1 MHLNI
6 SFKLTSFIIVFAMT
20 STLVS
25 AQQEISV
32 QDAWNQL
39 RIQDDKIAAGQAAQ
53 QRAAALLSSSDSLLM
68 PQIDLVASYTRLD
81 SPVELDALALNPLR
95 SIADSR
101 IGSGL
106 INLAGGPDIFR
117 TPATQRN
124 VSRSSLVMFW
134 PLYTGGKIT
143 TARELL
149 SLGNEEANL
158 LLEEI
163 YRTRFSNLVATYF
176 GLVMAEHALATQEQ
190 AESMLSQHF
199 RSAQALEAQSQI
211 ARVELLASQ
220 ASYDRSKITT
230 RSVREQR
237 DTAQQ
242 TLASLIH
249 SPLEN
254 MLDGPIPSSPLFTL
268 NELPPLEHFKAG
280 LESHP
285 ALRLL
290 ATKRSQAESIE
301 KASRGLYQPN
311 VFMFGSYNLYEDNS
325 IASDLTP
332 DWFVGL
338 GVSVPLV
345 DRSGRSGKI
354 EAARSTVIEIQHHQ
368 RAAQRQL
375 TLLLDHQYREAR
387 HALEEYRD
395 LESTVSLAKESLRLQ
410 ELAFSEGL
418 GRSLDVIDAQTFL
431 SSTQTRRDAAAFR
444 FVLSFADLL
453 SLSGQQES
461 FFTYLN
467 NGVPVQ

>member
-1 MHLNI
+1 MNCLITLRKLLVVMVIAAPTLSATELNQI
-6 SFKLTSFIIVFAMT
+6 SA
-20 STLVS
+20 
-25 AQQEISV
+25 

-39 RIQDDKIAAGQAAQ
+39 RMQDDKIAAGQAAQ

-81 SPVELDALALNPLR
+81 SPVELDALALNPLS
-95 SIADSR
+95 SIASSS

-106 INLAGGPDIFR
+106 INLAGGPDVFR

-124 VSRSSLVMFW
+124 VTRSSLVMFW

-199 RSAQALEAQSQI
+199 RSAQSLEAQAQI

-230 RSVREQR
+230 RAVREQR

-249 SPLEN
+249 APLDTIN
-254 MLDGPIPSSPLFTL
+254 KGPIPSSPLFTL
-268 NELPPLEHFKAG
+268 NELPPLEYFKAG
-280 LESHP
+280 LENHP

-290 ATKRSQAESIE
+290 ATKQSQAESIE

-338 GVSVPLV
+338 GVNIPLV
-345 DRSGRSGKI
+345 DRSGRSGKV

-375 TLLLDHQYREAR
+375 DLLLDHQYREAR

-395 LESTVSLAKESLRLQ
+395 LESTVALAKESLRLQ

-444 FVLSFADLL
+444 FVLSFAELL